1 MILSISTMV
10 FRGSCEGDVVF
21 FDFCRP
27 LWRRAAGKKGALL
40 AQRLVEMQSPIVR
53 KLGGERACTV
63 GFGRFLGNRA
73 VMAEE
78 VFAAAGAATGA
89 RAAGCHVLA
98 IQDTTHLSFP
108 RRAGGTLGPGGD
120 GKVPGLFLHPLL
132 ALDAADGTALG
143 LAAGRVWTRGP
154 DKVGPRRKRA
164 IEDKESM
171 RWIETGAAAKAALAE
186 AWRVTLIADR
196 ESDIYE
202 QWVVLPDGRFDLITR
217 ASRDRK
223 LAGGGRLFAAAAN
236 WGEADRMVLD
246 LPARKNRPARR
257 ATLVLKYGTVEIR
270 RPQQCSTAGLPET
283 VSLQLV
289 EVEERDPPP
298 GAEAIHWRLL
308 TSHAVTSVAE
318 ARQIVAWYRQRWR
331 IEEYFRT
338 LKRSGIDLEAAMI
351 EGSHALLNLV
361 AMAAVAGVAVMQ
373 LVEGRDAGPE
383 RRASEVVAPN
393 ELAFARAL
401 NPTLEGKTEKQKNPH
416 QQGSLAWLSWIV
428 ARLGGW
434 SGYQRYGPAGP
445 KTIAYGWDRFKT
457 MSQGWSLRKNV

>member
-1 MILSISTMV
+1 M
-10 FRGSCEGDVVF
+10 
-21 FDFCRP
+21 
-27 LWRRAAGKKGALL
+27 
-40 AQRLVEMQSPIVR
+40 R
-53 KLGGERACTV
+53 KLGADRACTV

-73 VMAEE
+73 VMPEE

-98 IQDTTHLSFP
+98 IQDTTHLGFP

-143 LAAGRVWTRGP
+143 LAAGQVWTRGP
-154 DKVGPRRKRA
+154 DKVTPRRERA
-164 IEDKESM
+164 IEDKESL

-186 AWRVTLIADR
+186 ARQVTLIADR

-202 QWVVLPDGRFDLITR
+202 EWVALPDTRFDLITR

-223 LAGGGRLFAAAAN
+223 LVGGAHLFAAAAD
-236 WGEADRMVLD
+236 WDEADRKLLD
-246 LPARKNRPARR
+246 LPARKNRPARC
-257 ATLVLKYGTVEIR
+257 ATLALKYGTVEIC
-270 RPQQCSTAGLPET
+270 RPQHCSTAGMPE
-283 VSLQLV
+283 SLRLQLV
-289 EVEERDPPP
+289 EVAELDPPP
-298 GAEAIHWRLL
+298 EADAVHWRLL
-308 TSHAVTSVAE
+308 TTHPVSSVKQAH
-318 ARQIVAWYRQRWR
+318 QIVAWYRQRWR
-331 IEEYFRT
+331 IEEYFRI
-338 LKRSGIDLEAAMI
+338 LKKSGIDLEAAMV
-351 EGSHALLNLV
+351 EGTHALLNLV

-383 RRASEVVAPN
+383 RRASEVVTTD
-393 ELAFARAL
+393 EQAFACAL

-434 SGYQRYGPAGP
+434 SGYQRYGPPGP
-445 KTIAYGWDRFKT
+445 KTIAYGWDQFKA
-457 MSQGWSLRKNV
+457 MSQGWNLRQNV